1 MEQEPERSAWPG
13 TVPPSTAA
21 EAHAQPQQLAEA
33 TSPPEASS
41 PPSGDTL
48 ANYSASE
55 TVPDAQNNVTHKP
68 SFSSS
73 RSFSLHGLWTT
84 VSTIG
89 DSVQPTSWLGV
100 TWDHEDSGGKRT
112 WVVKITKFGLWLV
125 VLHLFLAAA
134 GIFNLVTAIYSWKS
148 SNDTDDMLQRIL
160 KNQARPES
168 KPLAA

>member
-1 MEQEPERSAWPG
+1 MRSFERGCGTPWRMSLELTEIEPSQVKRTDSPRKVEQEPERSAWPG

-89 DSVQPTSWLGV
+89 
-100 TWDHEDSGGKRT
+100 
-112 WVVKITKFGLWLV
+112 
-125 VLHLFLAAA
+125 
-134 GIFNLVTAIYSWKS
+134 
-148 SNDTDDMLQRIL
+148 
-160 KNQARPES
+160 
-168 KPLAA
+168 